1 MASAKDLIRKIEI
14 YEALKNWVIQE
25 LKKAGIDCEE
35 LDFYDEK
42 GDIFIKNLEDVP
54 KALEIIKKI
63 KAEENS

>member
-14 YEALKNWVIQE
+14 HEALKYGVIQE
-25 LKKAGIDCEE
+25 LKNAGIDCEE

-54 KALEIIKKI
+54 RALEIIKEI
-63 KAEENS
+63 KEEK